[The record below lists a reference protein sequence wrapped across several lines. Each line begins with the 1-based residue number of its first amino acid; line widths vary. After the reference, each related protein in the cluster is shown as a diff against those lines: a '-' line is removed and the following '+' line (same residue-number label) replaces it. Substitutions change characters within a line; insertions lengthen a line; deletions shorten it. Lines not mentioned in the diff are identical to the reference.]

1 MSLAEAGIDRVAAK
15 VDQDV
20 ANLRE
25 QVERDDHDRD
35 RPPVPEDPDADEDVD
50 GDTEL
55 EGDVLG
61 RKVPGSPE

>member
-25 QVERDDHDRD
+25 QVERSEHDHDR
-35 RPPVPEDPDADEDVD
+35 PPPPEDPGDDDDVD
-50 GDTEL
+50 GDTEV
-55 EGDVLG
+55 DTPG
-61 RKVPGSPE
+61 RKVAGE